1 MFQRVDRGGHLQAVG
16 IEFSWID
23 WHQWYE
29 NPPCPVILP
38 YLAIIL
44 TVLLFPGVRR
54 FQPFVPV
61 ACSISAVPSGPYL
74 LPRLQ
79 PPSSSPTRPD
89 SPRRPLPCPIPPVVL
104 PSSRAHVPA
113 RRPARTAPLSR
124 ALEFSHR
131 FAAATPR
138 SGCPSRRCASEAF
151 APCFPVAC
159 SADSPHP
166 QPLSVVAVTGR
177 RKKTCSA
184 RIWLLASLDT
194 GKEATRKRAWQSHLG
209 TSSFPHHILHTLISL
224 LAVYAISECSG
235 TSSLNQRRKH
245 RQPNPICSEA
255 PTSDNVSSSAHSNY
269 LDDSPT
275 NFDSESTQSVRRRLC
290 AQPPD
295 LDNQRDEVGTQRHTK
310 RKAKYSTH
318 RLDMLTCSTS
328 GGGPLTCDTLLDGA
342 PDTANDFPMGFAFQS
357 SRPVRRRLA
366 THPSDENEH
375 LPSTM
380 QGVYAIV
387 FDDDYTQC
395 YTLDVE
401 YSQIYYCTFD
411 DEYSDMLYP
420 R

>member
-1 MFQRVDRGGHLQAVG
+1 MAAA
-16 IEFSWID
+16 SWWTLGNMIPNTSTNSAQQD
-23 WHQWYE
+23 K
-29 NPPCPVILP
+29 
-38 YLAIIL
+38 
-44 TVLLFPGVRR
+44 RR
-54 FQPFVPV
+54 RKRTCRPFVPV

-89 SPRRPLPCPIPPVVL
+89 SPRRPLPCPIPPSSSPVVL
-104 PSSRAHVPA
+104 SRAHVPA
-113 RRPARTAPLSR
+113 RRPARTTTLSR
-124 ALEFSHR
+124 VLEFSHR
-131 FAAATPR
+131 FAAATPS

-151 APCFPVAC
+151 APCFPVAS

-194 GKEATRKRAWQSHLG
+194 GEEATRKRAWQSHLG
-209 TSSFPHHILHTLISL
+209 TSSCPHHILHTLISL
-224 LAVYAISECSG
+224 LAAMSECSG
-235 TSSLNQRRKH
+235 TSSLNQRRKR

-255 PTSDNVSSSAHSNY
+255 PTSDDVSSSAHSNY

-275 NFDSESTQSVRRRLC
+275 NFDSESTRSVRRRLC
-290 AQPPD
+290 AQPAG

-342 PDTANDFPMGFAFQS
+342 PDTADDFPMGFAFQS

-366 THPSDENEH
+366 THPSV
-375 LPSTM
+375 L
-380 QGVYAIV
+380 QLAIGGVYAIV
-387 FDDDYTQC
+387 FDDDYSQC

-401 YSQIYYCTFD
+401 YSQIYYCTLN